1 MYLIVDKVNLIGA
14 VFFPSE
20 GGKLKLL
27 LNSSHFEIRILNI
40 SNRQQDM
47 W

>member
-1 MYLIVDKVNLIGA
+1 MCFIVDWSG
-14 VFFPSE
+14 FFPSE

>member
-1 MYLIVDKVNLIGA
+1 MCSIVDWSG
-14 VFFPSE
+14 FFPKE

-40 SNRQQDM
+40 SNRQQDR
-47 W
+47 

>member
-1 MYLIVDKVNLIGA
+1 MCFIVDWSG
-14 VFFPSE
+14 FFPSV

-40 SNRQQDM
+40 SNRQQDR